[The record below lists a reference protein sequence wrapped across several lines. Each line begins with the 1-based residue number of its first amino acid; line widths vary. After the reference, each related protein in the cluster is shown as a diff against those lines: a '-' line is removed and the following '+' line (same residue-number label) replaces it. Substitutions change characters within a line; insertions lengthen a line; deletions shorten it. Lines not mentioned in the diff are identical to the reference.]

1 MWLNPGFVQIS
12 PNILDFVMNSGPTPN
27 EVNDQVTGMFDSF
40 LAVTMRGCVDL
51 FTRINF
57 LMCALQVI
65 HKSLT
70 INNFT

>member
-51 FTRINF
+51 RFYLPELIF
-57 LMCALQVI
+57 
-65 HKSLT
+65 
-70 INNFT
+70 